1 MLSARLMAELS
12 LQVPTLTNEGG
23 ILKRDRRLQRGVDY
37 EIVPDSLW
45 KALALWY
52 GKGTFAL
59 PRTVSPFHCILILGF
74 VHLLLVFVMTE
85 AVATER
91 NCLFVWCL

>member
-1 MLSARLMAELS
+1 M

-37 EIVPDSLW
+37 EIVPESLW

-52 GKGTFAL
+52 GKGTFTL
-59 PRTVSPFHCILILGF
+59 PRTVSPSH
-74 VHLLLVFVMTE
+74 
-85 AVATER
+85 
-91 NCLFVWCL
+91 

>member
-1 MLSARLMAELS
+1 L

-23 ILKRDRRLQRGVDY
+23 ILKRDRRLQRGLDY
-37 EIVPDSLW
+37 EIVPESLW

-59 PRTVSPFHCILILGF
+59 PRTVSLPVLDFIHCRTLLCRLSVIAGLLG
-74 VHLLLVFVMTE
+74 TE
-85 AVATER
+85 
-91 NCLFVWCL
+91 

>member
-1 MLSARLMAELS
+1 M
-12 LQVPTLTNEGG
+12 PTLTNEGG

-37 EIVPDSLW
+37 EVVPESLW

-59 PRTVSPFHCILILGF
+59 PRTVSQ
-74 VHLLLVFVMTE
+74 
-85 AVATER
+85 
-91 NCLFVWCL
+91 

>member
-1 MLSARLMAELS
+1 MWMTKLMRLIVGELVV
-12 LQVPTLTNEGG
+12 QVPTLTNEGG

-37 EIVPDSLW
+37 EIVPESLW

-59 PRTVSPFHCILILGF
+59 PRTVSCLS
-74 VHLLLVFVMTE
+74 LLHSDP
-85 AVATER
+85 
-91 NCLFVWCL
+91 CLCTLSALYTTLLRQGCNVL